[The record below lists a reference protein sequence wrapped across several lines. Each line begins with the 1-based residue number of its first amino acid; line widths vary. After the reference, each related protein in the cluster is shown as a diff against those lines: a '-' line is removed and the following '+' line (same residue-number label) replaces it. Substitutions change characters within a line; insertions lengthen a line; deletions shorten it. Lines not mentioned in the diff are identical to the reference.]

1 MDKSTSNKDENVGSL
16 LKVTVKYFASVREIA
31 GKREE
36 VLEVEDGT
44 TIESLLHILS
54 KTYGSKFVD
63 YVFDEKMHTPRD
75 HLQFLVDGKSAS
87 TLQGLKTKIMDGC
100 QFAIIPPVGG
110 G

>member
-1 MDKSTSNKDENVGSL
+1 

-36 VLEVEDGT
+36 QLEVDDGAT
-44 TIESLLHILS
+44 VETLLNGLS
-54 KTYGSKFVD
+54 RMYGQKFTE
-63 YVFDEKMHTPRD
+63 YVFDEKTHAIRD
-75 HLQFLVDGKSAS
+75 HIQFLIDGKSAI
-87 TLQGLKTKIMDGC
+87 TLQGLKTRIRDGC